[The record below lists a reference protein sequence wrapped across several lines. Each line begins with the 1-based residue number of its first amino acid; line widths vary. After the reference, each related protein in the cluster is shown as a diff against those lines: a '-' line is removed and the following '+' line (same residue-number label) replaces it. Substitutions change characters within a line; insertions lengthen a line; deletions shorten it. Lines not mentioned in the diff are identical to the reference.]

1 MNDNLHD
8 SVQGT
13 VSGPPPQLYQ
23 PEFQKQLIEQQ
34 KQAQAQLEQ
43 QKQQQLE
50 QQVLEQQQM
59 LEKQKQQLEI
69 REQQLQQQLQQQH
82 LQQQI
87 ISSTPSQPLYY
98 QPIVEQPN
106 VVYQPQPQ
114 QQSTSEASYPQQQQQ
129 QITDTSNVLF
139 QQQQQPPVQEQQQ
152 VVQPPPST
160 SVVYQ
165 QPPHIVEQPSVIYQ
179 QQQQQQP
186 ILEQVYQ
193 PQPVL
198 EQPNLVYQHQQMVDP
213 QGIILQQ
220 QQVDTQNVLFPN
232 APTVEAAAAPVLYTP
247 ADVAPQQPVQYIPVV
262 VPLEPQQPQQPQQQP
277 PLQVE
282 AAPAPAPAIVPPLPD
297 QGQAADP
304 FTRKILEM
312 QTQLVV
318 ASNEAAAASVASV
331 PAAGPVLGEPP
342 LTAPQIDTGA
352 GAGEAGGVA
361 GAAISPAA
369 PSHSEGG
376 QERDKV
382 SCVLS
387 QFGQSACAP
396 PHNTSQPA
404 LPFLK
409 LDLSSAS
416 GRQLATQQLVSQLED
431 AAAAGSGWRTAPVIV
446 TSDMAEAG
454 RVSRR
459 GSLPVAQLGSLL
471 APPPRSGL
479 GSGAG
484 PGQPHMK
491 AHSAESSPKRISGSL
506 SVSTYS
512 NIAHKLP
519 FPSQSLRRRSAD
531 PSELLSYSRT
541 SSASAGSQRA
551 SPAPLS
557 SLTAEDVGLL
567 TLLEHR
573 RASGSGSGLPPV
585 LSPVWEGGCG
595 LAGQYNMMT
604 IREVMSL
611 CGSTTSLAS
620 TQVTASHHP
629 GDLLRCYALCSPP
642 LQQHNTKT

>member
-1 MNDNLHD
+1 M
-8 SVQGT
+8 
-13 VSGPPPQLYQ
+13 
-23 PEFQKQLIEQQ
+23 
-34 KQAQAQLEQ
+34 
-43 QKQQQLE
+43 
-50 QQVLEQQQM
+50 
-59 LEKQKQQLEI
+59 
-69 REQQLQQQLQQQH
+69 
-82 LQQQI
+82 
-87 ISSTPSQPLYY
+87 
-98 QPIVEQPN
+98 
-106 VVYQPQPQ
+106 YQPQSQ

-139 QQQQQPPVQEQQQ
+139 QQQQQQQHQPPGMEQQK

-165 QPPHIVEQPSVIYQ
+165 QPPHIVEQPNVIYQQQ

-262 VPLEPQQPQQPQQQP
+262 VPLEPQQPQQQP

-282 AAPAPAPAIVPPLPD
+282 AAPAPAPGIVPPLPD

-342 LTAPQIDTGA
+342 LTAPQIDTAA
-352 GAGEAGGVA
+352 GAGEAGGVAGGVA

-387 QFGQSACAP
+387 QFGQSACGA

-551 SPAPLS
+551 SPAPLA

-585 LSPVWEGGCG
+585 LSPVWEGPG

-620 TQVTASHHP
+620 TQVTASHWSP
-629 GDLLRCYALCSPP
+629 PPLLCSLLSSSPTTQYKN
-642 LQQHNTKT
+642 LTHKISLST

>member
-1 MNDNLHD
+1 M
-8 SVQGT
+8 
-13 VSGPPPQLYQ
+13 
-23 PEFQKQLIEQQ
+23 
-34 KQAQAQLEQ
+34 
-43 QKQQQLE
+43 
-50 QQVLEQQQM
+50 
-59 LEKQKQQLEI
+59 
-69 REQQLQQQLQQQH
+69 
-82 LQQQI
+82 
-87 ISSTPSQPLYY
+87 
-98 QPIVEQPN
+98 
-106 VVYQPQPQ
+106 
-114 QQSTSEASYPQQQQQ
+114 
-129 QITDTSNVLF
+129 
-139 QQQQQPPVQEQQQ
+139 
-152 VVQPPPST
+152 
-160 SVVYQ
+160 
-165 QPPHIVEQPSVIYQ
+165 
-179 QQQQQQP
+179 
-186 ILEQVYQ
+186 
-193 PQPVL
+193 
-198 EQPNLVYQHQQMVDP
+198 YQHQQMVDP
-213 QGIILQQ
+213 KGIILQQ

-262 VPLEPQQPQQPQQQP
+262 VPLEPQQPQQQP

-318 ASNEAAAASVASV
+318 AGNEAAAASVASV

-352 GAGEAGGVA
+352 GAGEAGGVV

-642 LQQHNTKT
+642 LRQHNTKT